1 MSKFKHLIDALKKAG
16 LEISEHASAKDIVE
30 IVPEDIML
38 RLRGESNQQFRNA
51 LEEVYGNQATR
62 EKMMG
67 MDYKGFHGSPST
79 KIKEFKIDKPNSKEL
94 YGKGV
99 YIADNA
105 DEANIYADI
114 LDQQTGIPDSD
125 KSGAVYPLKMKTG
138 KSFDTLGSVDEK
150 IKTDLKKLIPKE
162 KHKLLNSIEDN
173 HSLLGLIQDND
184 INMGEFS
191 NILKKNGYDSVDS
204 GQGFK
209 VALDPS
215 QVRSK
220 FAFFNPKFKDSS
232 KIMAGGAG
240 AALMLGDS
248 DEAEASSVPK
258 SKQIAQAF
266 NLSLDEVTKVVK
278 QFGEEP
284 FKILSKYGSAEEVS
298 DAVRKGDKESK
309 AIMSSLEQIYGAKE
323 ARKWE
328 ISRLVNN
335 PDSQAVK
342 IVKNTTEDLAKA
354 NPAFKEQIL
363 NDQINTLNNT
373 QQANRIA
380 IKGGAARAEE
390 AAFDP
395 RYKHVGGKG
404 TEYAGI
410 AAIPSLQLSTNPL
423 DTAKSLYEK
432 YSNVKDKVVNYVTD
446 QLMPEQNVP
455 KDSLIRNVGETTMGL
470 VLDPVNLVSGPAG
483 AAIGAGELLLAPE
496 QPLEGYAEGG
506 MVQDMPAFDQT
517 MDIPQERLPAFD
529 ETEDASKYE
538 TPGQIALTAV
548 EGVAEGLAGPLAP
561 LIQTELGQN
570 PDDIRARAALN
581 PITKGVGEATGLG
594 LGMLT
599 GTGEAAVMSKAGQAI
614 TKAAGLAEKTSVL
627 GKIGSKIVQEAVENM
642 VQQGSDE
649 ISKVILKDP
658 DASMQSAMGNI
669 GLAGVLGGALGGA
682 MGGTS
687 ELWKATA
694 GKKLDTTLNTMY
706 DRMSGKTLF
715 LPEELEA
722 SMKAIG
728 VDNDPLLRAA
738 VSKDPNLVNKFNVL
752 KEVQNSE
759 VLASID
765 NAHKQAEKAVLNTL
779 GVDPNEMMYYSRA
792 EAGNDLLET
801 FKKEYDAK
809 YSPFEKKFKQRNQEA
824 ATIIISDDDKI
835 KNVDKLI
842 EDAIMTTGTDS
853 PYFKEF
859 QDYGQRVLAKETVG
873 ELDMLKTEI
882 NNRIK
887 GLKIGGDYNVINT
900 LNKIKDSISDM
911 QEKQII
917 KEAKALGKEG
927 LELADSLLK
936 EREMLN
942 KEYSKFASMSD
953 ELTNHLGVGDFYGA
967 KTLENKLTDKLS
979 AEQLLNKFS
988 IKNNADFIPFLQQN
1002 FPETFKAVTRNEFKE
1017 FVKPAFLS
1025 AKEGQE
1031 INVKKLADL
1040 IDKGLA
1046 GKKEYVESLISPD
1059 TMSMVKSATD
1069 VLTGIP
1075 SPKSSGTAGWMTKVF
1090 DKMPQSALAGAA
1102 AIMGQNPLLGYLAG
1116 EVAQATGRNIPDA
1129 IRLAYLKFMASDKP
1143 VQSTAFKAMV
1153 EAIHDTYKFENK
1165 LGKATKNLFNASV
1178 KTVVNDIPD
1187 QESRDKLV
1195 KKLKKL
1201 EENPYALM
1209 DSLGNTDLAHYMPNH
1224 QASLAASA
1232 TGAVQ
1237 YLQALKPQP
1246 YKPSV
1251 LDKPIEPSEAQKQRY
1266 YRALDI
1272 AQNPLV
1278 VLQHIKDGTL
1288 QTSDIEDLNGMYPYL
1303 YSKYVTSITNEIS
1316 NLEAADKQMPYKQRV
1331 STSLFLG
1338 QALDTTMQPSSI
1350 LAAQAVHQQKITNQQ
1365 QGPAPGASKNTAK
1378 LGKINASYMTPL
1390 QRAETNKLK

>member
-1 MSKFKHLIDALKKAG
+1 MDSKTKKQILELQKEIDPKLFNEYDYEDPANVIRAALNSGINVSAELINKVMPDL
-16 LEISEHASAKDIVE
+16 
-30 IVPEDIML
+30 
-38 RLRGESNQQFRNA
+38 N
-51 LEEVYGNQATR
+51 
-62 EKMMG
+62 
-67 MDYKGFHGSPST
+67 
-79 KIKEFKIDKPNSKEL
+79 
-94 YGKGV
+94 
-99 YIADNA
+99 
-105 DEANIYADI
+105 
-114 LDQQTGIPDSD
+114 LDTTSD
-125 KSGAVYPLKMKTG
+125 KIPMVSKGDREEQFQNLPENMALNFSGGV
-138 KSFDTLGSVDEK
+138 KSKDYA
-150 IKTDLKKLIPKE
+150 
-162 KHKLLNSIEDN
+162 NM
-173 HSLLGLIQDND
+173 LGLKLN
-184 INMGEFS
+184 E
-191 NILKKNGYDSVDS
+191 
-204 GQGFK
+204 
-209 VALDPS
+209 
-215 QVRSK
+215 
-220 FAFFNPKFKDSS
+220 
-232 KIMAGGAG
+232 
-240 AALMLGDS
+240 
-248 DEAEASSVPK
+248 
-258 SKQIAQAF
+258 IA
-266 NLSLDEVTKVVK
+266 NVVK
-278 QFGEEP
+278 QHGEEP
-284 FKILSKYGSAEEVS
+284 LKIVSNVLSAQEANNIVAAGGPKAAKFL
-298 DAVRKGDKESK
+298 DALDKVFGPHPQRDW
-309 AIMSSLEQIYGAKE
+309 APH
-323 ARKWE
+323 RV
-328 ISRLVNN
+328 VNK
-335 PDSQAVK
+335 DTQAVK
-342 IVKNTTEDLAKA
+342 AAKNVTEELFNA
-354 NPAFKEQIL
+354 NPAFQKQITDDAL
-363 NDQINTLNNT
+363 NTLANT
-373 QQANRIA
+373 QQASRSV
-380 IKGGAARAEE
+380 IKGGGADRAPG

-404 TEYAGI
+404 TELAGV
-410 AAIPSLQLSTNPL
+410 AAVPATGL
-423 DTAKSLYEK
+423 
-432 YSNVKDKVVNYVTD
+432 
-446 QLMPEQNVP
+446 LMPSNDQQ
-455 KDSLIRNVGETTMGL
+455 
-470 VLDPVNLVSGPAG
+470 
-483 AAIGAGELLLAPE
+483 PE

-506 MVQDMPAFDQT
+506 MVQDMPSFDQT

-529 ETEDASKYE
+529 ETEDTSKYE

-548 EGVAEGLAGPLAP
+548 EGIAEGIAGPLAP
-561 LIQTELGQN
+561 LLQTELGQN

-581 PITKGVGEATGLG
+581 PITKGVGEAAGLG
-594 LGMLT
+594 IGMFT

-627 GKIGSKIVQEAVENM
+627 GKIGSKVVQEAVENM

-658 DASMQSAMGNI
+658 DASMQSAIGNI
-669 GLAGVLGGALGGA
+669 GLAGVLGGALGGV

-694 GKKLDTTLNTMY
+694 GKKLDDTLNTMY

-722 SMKAIG
+722 SMRAIG
-728 VDNDPLLRAA
+728 VDSDPLLRAA

-765 NAHKQAEKAVLNTL
+765 NAHKQAEKAVLETL
-779 GVDPNEMMYYSRA
+779 NVDPNEMMYYSKS

-801 FKKEYDAK
+801 FKKEYNTK
-809 YSPFEKKFKQRNQEA
+809 YSPFEQKFKERDELA
-824 ATIIISDDDKI
+824 KEIKLSDDAKLEHYTSMLENGVSKI
-835 KNVDKLI
+835 G
-842 EDAIMTTGTDS
+842 ADS
-853 PYFKEF
+853 PYFKTY
-859 QDYGQRVLAKETVG
+859 QQYADRILAKDTVG
-873 ELDMLKTEI
+873 GLDKLKTEI
-882 NNRIK
+882 NDKIK
-887 GLKIGGDYNVINT
+887 GLKVGGDYNEINA
-900 LNKIKDSISDM
+900 LRD
-911 QEKQII
+911 I
-917 KEAKALGKEG
+917 KEAISDLQ
-927 LELADSLLK
+927 
-936 EREMLN
+936 EREIVKQIKDVSDVNIANQLIEERNLLN
-942 KEYSKFASMSD
+942 KQYRDFANMSD

-1002 FPETFKAVTRNEFKE
+1002 FPETLNKVKQAEFKE

-1178 KTVVNDIPD
+1178 KTVINDIPD
-1187 QESRDKLV
+1187 QESRDKLA

-1288 QTSDIEDLNGMYPYL
+1288 QTSDIEDLNGIYPYL
-1303 YSKYVTSITNEIS
+1303 YSKYVTNITNEIS

-1390 QRAETNKLK
+1390 QKSETNKMK